1 MPLFILILAL
11 DNATSSWEEGTHWFG
26 IKIGHF
32 APESK
37 VPLLAKRLPLALFW
51 NDFDLVIP
59 NAIVL
64 FNNKSS
70 NQRHMTSKTDVQTN
84 IKDLGQCRGG
94 AQYLPTWQRSR
105 FRHKRSAVW
114 IRPSAIEIGQKFLLP
129 MLNTYPCEEGAE
141 RPGMAHLKKICTC
154 VRIIS
159 LASVWPDWAIFW
171 TLGNLLKP
179 LAAINLPNLP
189 HS

>member
-94 AQYLPTWQRSR
+94 GHSTWSLLIPPRHLSPTM
-105 FRHKRSAVW
+105 
-114 IRPSAIEIGQKFLLP
+114 LL
-129 MLNTYPCEEGAE
+129 
-141 RPGMAHLKKICTC
+141 H
-154 VRIIS
+154 S
-159 LASVWPDWAIFW
+159 LAAGQYPQPHHATPLTSCWSVSKVPPCYYY
-171 TLGNLLKP
+171 T
-179 LAAINLPNLP
+179 
-189 HS
+189 H